1 MDDCYID
8 KDVSR
13 SAGDAESAAEIRER
27 AADLIMIERERQIS
41 LAHGGDTE
49 EFDRGNSQNDWIAY
63 VNAYTGRAAQ
73 KVFRNEREGQT
84 FVENMTKAAA
94 LCLAAVEAHLKG
106 YC

>member
-1 MDDCYID
+1 MSLNENADREETATPLS
-8 KDVSR
+8 KVL
-13 SAGDAESAAEIRER
+13 GDIRAER
-27 AADLIMIERERQIS
+27 ARQTA

-63 VNAYTGRAAQ
+63 INSYTGRAAQ

-84 FVENMTKAAA
+84 FRENMVKAAA
-94 LCLAAVEAHLKG
+94 LAVAAIEAHDKG